1 MADPYGRKI
10 AWKGQSSGALARL
23 LADPRFAVRDRA
35 ATLLVH
41 QGDPVLP
48 ALRGLLRHDSRQ
60 VRTQIVWVLARMAS
74 DGARAAIRHAMRD
87 RDAGVR
93 LAAVTAAG
101 LNRDSR
107 AFDRLRELVQSG
119 TPPVRREAATAL
131 GRLDRTE
138 AVPALLNA
146 LRNDPDRF
154 LEHALIFAMIRLGDR
169 RATQAGLDDLDPSVR
184 RGCLI
189 ALDQMSRGR
198 LTLDLVRPMLDAP
211 EPAVREEALRVAA
224 RHPEWA
230 ARMAGLLR
238 GWLAGD
244 KDENGTSPADFS
256 QQLLAFSSD
265 PGIQVV
271 IAEALERETTP
282 VSRRIRLLEVMAAAQ
297 VGTWPTPWVDAL
309 KKALGDRDEQV
320 VRQAVS
326 VVLAVQPN

>member
-1 MADPYGRKI
+1 MFNLHSVVCHVLERDGATFRATEEPFLESSRPNFHPTDVLEDADGSFLVIDTGAWFRHCPTSQIDQREVPGGIYRIRRTAASPVADPYGRKI
-10 AWKGQSSGALARL
+10 AWKAQNSRALARL

-41 QGDPVLP
+41 QGDPALP
-48 ALRGLLRHDSRQ
+48 ALWGLLRHHSRQ

-74 DGARAAIRHAMRD
+74 DGARAAIRQAMRD
-87 RDAGVR
+87 RDTCVR

-107 AFDRLRELVQSG
+107 AFDRLRELVGSG

-138 AVPALLNA
+138 AVPALLKA

-169 RATQAGLDDLDPSVR
+169 RATQAGLDDPDPSVR

-198 LTLDLVRPMLDAP
+198 LTLDLGKADA
-211 EPAVREEALRVAA
+211 
-224 RHPEWA
+224 
-230 ARMAGLLR
+230 
-238 GWLAGD
+238 
-244 KDENGTSPADFS
+244 S
-256 QQLLAFSSD
+256 
-265 PGIQVV
+265 
-271 IAEALERETTP
+271 TP
-282 VSRRIRLLEVMAAAQ
+282 
-297 VGTWPTPWVDAL
+297 P
-309 KKALGDRDEQV
+309 
-320 VRQAVS
+320 
-326 VVLAVQPN
+326 